1 MTILPVG
8 NYEGTMCE
16 ENLLEDFDILVAIG
30 QNSDAMLRKL
40 AKERGI
46 ALISLAIDN
55 FDSLNLNCAPTG
67 GSVTSLLTRDERERI
82 ERISEGVL
90 VILIAEGILKL
101 INLIF

>member
-1 MTILPVG
+1 MSCKLVLNISSKDRSIDWPAVAISVRNCLAEKSRANLERVCIIPADKFMTILPVG

-46 ALISLAIDN
+46 A
-55 FDSLNLNCAPTG
+55 
-67 GSVTSLLTRDERERI
+67 
-82 ERISEGVL
+82 
-90 VILIAEGILKL
+90 
-101 INLIF
+101 